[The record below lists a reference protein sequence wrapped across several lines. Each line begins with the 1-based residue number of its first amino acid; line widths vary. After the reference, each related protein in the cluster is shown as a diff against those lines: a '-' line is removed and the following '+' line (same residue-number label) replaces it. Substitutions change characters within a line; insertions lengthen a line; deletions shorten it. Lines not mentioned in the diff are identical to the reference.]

1 MGKSGRKA
9 SKTICN
15 KVDTKLERWRR
26 AVHKP
31 VTQCRRVDNIAAI
44 LLVEI
49 ARYMEMIR
57 PAVVATPTQAVLNTA
72 RGGKEAS
79 YPGGRSSAVVVK
91 IVVCASL
98 G

>member
-1 MGKSGRKA
+1 
-9 SKTICN
+9 
-15 KVDTKLERWRR
+15 
-26 AVHKP
+26 
-31 VTQCRRVDNIAAI
+31 
-44 LLVEI
+44 
-49 ARYMEMIR
+49 MEMIR